1 MIEVNERT
9 FKESVLDEK
18 GLVVVDYNAV
28 WCSPCRMMKP
38 IFDELSGE
46 YNDVKI
52 VGVDV
57 DENPNLASSQGIRNI
72 PTILFFK
79 NGIVVDRMVGAYP
92 RINIKEKIDA
102 LRQ

>member
-92 RINIKEKIDA
+92 KINLKEKIDA

>member
-28 WCSPCRMMKP
+28 WCSPCRKMKP

-79 NGIVVDRMVGAYP
+79 NGIVVDRIVGAVP
-92 RINIKEKIDA
+92 KNQIKAKIDA

>member
-57 DENPNLASSQGIRNI
+57 YENPNLASSQGIRNI
-72 PTILFFK
+72 PTIGFYK
-79 NGIVVDRMVGAYP
+79 NGIIVDIIVGAVP
-92 RINIKEKIDA
+92 KNQIKAKIDI